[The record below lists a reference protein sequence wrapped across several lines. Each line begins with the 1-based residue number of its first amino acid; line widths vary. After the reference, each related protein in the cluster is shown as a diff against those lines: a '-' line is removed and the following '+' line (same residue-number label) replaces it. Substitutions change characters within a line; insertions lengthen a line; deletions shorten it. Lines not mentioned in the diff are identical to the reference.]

1 MITRAYE
8 LMIIIDSDVV
18 DIEIPKVIS
27 RTEALITEEGG
38 RIASTD
44 NWGRRKFAYEINHK
58 SEGTYVVW
66 EIVTESAGL
75 PNTERQLRLG
85 YDLPVFPDLSRHIR
99 QVFFEI
105 FPGCVVVGI
114 EGVDGFPPI
123 RNSLAQFGQVALEML
138 NEPHGFSFTAWIVHG
153 IANRGTQVLEC
164 LLLDVRRR
172 DLVLARA
179 GGKNQREN
187 DADEQYPA
195 RTDSLDH
202 TQPPFGF
209 CYERR
214 SQ

>member
-75 PNTERQLRLG
+75 PTTERQLRLA
-85 YDLPVFPDLSRHIR
+85 DDIVRHKLIRLP
-99 QVFFEI
+99 EA
-105 FPGCVVVGI
+105 
-114 EGVDGFPPI
+114 E
-123 RNSLAQFGQVALEML
+123 A
-138 NEPHGFSFTAWIVHG
+138 
-153 IANRGTQVLEC
+153 
-164 LLLDVRRR
+164 
-172 DLVLARA
+172 
-179 GGKNQREN
+179 
-187 DADEQYPA
+187 
-195 RTDSLDH
+195 
-202 TQPPFGF
+202 
-209 CYERR
+209 ERR
-214 SQ
+214 GMTGAAA